1 MKKSLILLFAAM
13 LAFSASAFAQK
24 TVKLGHINSSDLM
37 QIMPGKDSAQAAF
50 EAEVK
55 ILEGELKAM
64 QDELEKKL
72 NDYQERKSQMT
83 ELIRTTK
90 EQELNDLNQRITIY
104 QQNAQKKLQE
114 KEAELLQPI
123 IDRAKQAISDVAK
136 ENGYT
141 YIFDTS
147 AGAVL
152 YQQDSDD
159 ILNLVKMSVF
169 FTACEKFLVS
179 TFSFYLVVN
188 HKYDFVGIDNC

>member
-1 MKKSLILLFAAM
+1 MKKSLFLLFAAM
-13 LAFSASAFAQK
+13 IAFSATAFAQK

-50 EAEVK
+50 ETEVK
-55 ILEGELKAM
+55 VLEGELKAM
-64 QDELEKKL
+64 QEELEKKY
-72 NDYQERKSQMT
+72 NDYKERQSQMT
-83 ELIRTTK
+83 ELIRSTK
-90 EQELNDLNQRITIY
+90 EQELNDLNQRIQVY

-123 IDRAKQAISDVAK
+123 IERAKQAIADVAK

-147 AGAVL
+147 AGTLL

-159 ILNLVKMSVF
+159 ILALVK
-169 FTACEKFLVS
+169 KKLG
-179 TFSFYLVVN
+179 L
-188 HKYDFVGIDNC
+188 K

>member
-83 ELIRTTK
+83 ELIRSTK
-90 EQELNDLNQRITIY
+90 EQELNDLNQRIQVY

-159 ILNLVKMSVF
+159 ILNLVK
-169 FTACEKFLVS
+169 KKLG
-179 TFSFYLVVN
+179 L
-188 HKYDFVGIDNC
+188 K

>member
-37 QIMPGKDSAQAAF
+37 QIMPGKDSAQSAF

-83 ELIRTTK
+83 ELIRSTK
-90 EQELNDLNQRITIY
+90 EQELNDLNQRIQIY

-159 ILNLVKMSVF
+159 ILNLVK
-169 FTACEKFLVS
+169 KKLG
-179 TFSFYLVVN
+179 L
-188 HKYDFVGIDNC
+188 K

>member
-1 MKKSLILLFAAM
+1 MKKSLFLLFAAM
-13 LAFSASAFAQK
+13 IAFSATAFAQK

-50 EAEVK
+50 ETEVK
-55 ILEGELKAM
+55 VLEGELKAM
-64 QDELEKKL
+64 QDELEKKY
-72 NDYQERKSQMT
+72 NDYKERQSQMT
-83 ELIRTTK
+83 ELIRSTK
-90 EQELNDLNQRITIY
+90 EQELNDLNQRIQVY

-123 IDRAKQAISDVAK
+123 IERAKQAIADVAK

-147 AGAVL
+147 AGTLL

-159 ILNLVKMSVF
+159 ILALVK
-169 FTACEKFLVS
+169 KKLG
-179 TFSFYLVVN
+179 L
-188 HKYDFVGIDNC
+188 K

>member
-1 MKKSLILLFAAM
+1 MKKSLFLLFAAM
-13 LAFSASAFAQK
+13 IAFSATAFSQK

-50 EAEVK
+50 ETEVK
-55 ILEGELKAM
+55 VLEGELKAM
-64 QDELEKKL
+64 QEELEKKY
-72 NDYQERKSQMT
+72 NDYKERQSQMT
-83 ELIRTTK
+83 ELIRSTK
-90 EQELNDLNQRITIY
+90 EQELNDLNQRIQVY

-123 IDRAKQAISDVAK
+123 IERAKQAIADVAK

-147 AGAVL
+147 AGTLL

-159 ILNLVKMSVF
+159 ILALVK
-169 FTACEKFLVS
+169 KKLG
-179 TFSFYLVVN
+179 L
-188 HKYDFVGIDNC
+188 K

>member
-55 ILEGELKAM
+55 ILDGELKAM

-83 ELIRTTK
+83 ELIRSTK
-90 EQELNDLNQRITIY
+90 EQELNDLNQRIQIY

-159 ILNLVKMSVF
+159 ILNLVK
-169 FTACEKFLVS
+169 KKLG
-179 TFSFYLVVN
+179 L
-188 HKYDFVGIDNC
+188 K

>member
-1 MKKSLILLFAAM
+1 MKKSLFLLFAAM
-13 LAFSASAFAQK
+13 IAFSATAFSQK

-50 EAEVK
+50 ETEVK
-55 ILEGELKAM
+55 VLEGELKAM
-64 QDELEKKL
+64 QEELEKKY
-72 NDYQERKSQMT
+72 NDYKERQSQMT
-83 ELIRTTK
+83 ELIRSTK
-90 EQELNDLNQRITIY
+90 EQELNDLNPRIQVY

-123 IDRAKQAISDVAK
+123 IERAKQAIADVAK

-147 AGAVL
+147 AGTLL

-159 ILNLVKMSVF
+159 ILALVK
-169 FTACEKFLVS
+169 KKLG
-179 TFSFYLVVN
+179 L
-188 HKYDFVGIDNC
+188 K

>member
-37 QIMPGKDSAQAAF
+37 QIMPGKDSAQSAF

-90 EQELNDLNQRITIY
+90 EQELNDLNQRIQIY

-159 ILNLVKMSVF
+159 ILNLVK
-169 FTACEKFLVS
+169 KKLG
-179 TFSFYLVVN
+179 L
-188 HKYDFVGIDNC
+188 K

>member
-37 QIMPGKDSAQAAF
+37 QIMPGKDSAQSAF

-72 NDYQERKSQMT
+72 ADYQERKSQMT
-83 ELIRTTK
+83 ELIRSTK
-90 EQELNDLNQRITIY
+90 EQELNDLNQRIQVY

-159 ILNLVKMSVF
+159 ILNLVK
-169 FTACEKFLVS
+169 KKLG
-179 TFSFYLVVN
+179 L
-188 HKYDFVGIDNC
+188 K

>member
-90 EQELNDLNQRITIY
+90 EQELNDLNQRIQIY

-159 ILNLVKMSVF
+159 ILNLVK
-169 FTACEKFLVS
+169 KKLG
-179 TFSFYLVVN
+179 L
-188 HKYDFVGIDNC
+188 K

>member
-37 QIMPGKDSAQAAF
+37 QIMPGKDSAQSAF

-90 EQELNDLNQRITIY
+90 EQELNDLNQRIQVY

-159 ILNLVKMSVF
+159 ILNLVK
-169 FTACEKFLVS
+169 KKLG
-179 TFSFYLVVN
+179 L
-188 HKYDFVGIDNC
+188 K

>member
-55 ILEGELKAM
+55 ILDGELKAM
-64 QDELEKKL
+64 QEELEKKL

-83 ELIRTTK
+83 ELIRSTK
-90 EQELNDLNQRITIY
+90 EQELNDLNQRIQIY

-123 IDRAKQAISDVAK
+123 IDRAKQAINDVAK

-159 ILNLVKMSVF
+159 ILNLVK
-169 FTACEKFLVS
+169 KKLG
-179 TFSFYLVVN
+179 L
-188 HKYDFVGIDNC
+188 K

>member
-72 NDYQERKSQMT
+72 ADYQSRKDQMT

-90 EQELNDLNQRITIY
+90 EQELNDLNQRIQIY

-159 ILNLVKMSVF
+159 ILNLVK
-169 FTACEKFLVS
+169 KKLG
-179 TFSFYLVVN
+179 L
-188 HKYDFVGIDNC
+188 K

>member
-83 ELIRTTK
+83 ELIRSTK

-159 ILNLVKMSVF
+159 ILNLVK
-169 FTACEKFLVS
+169 KKLG
-179 TFSFYLVVN
+179 L
-188 HKYDFVGIDNC
+188 K

>member
-24 TVKLGHINSSDLM
+24 TIKLGHINSSELM

-55 ILEGELKAM
+55 VLEGELKAM
-64 QDELEKKL
+64 QEELEKKYT
-72 NDYQERKSQMT
+72 DYQERKAQLSD
-83 ELIRTTK
+83 LLRTTK
-90 EQELNDLNQRITIY
+90 EQELSDLQQRIQVY

-123 IDRAKQAISDVAK
+123 IDKAKQAISAVAK

-147 AGAVL
+147 AGALL

-159 ILNLVKMSVF
+159 ILSLVK
-169 FTACEKFLVS
+169 KKLG
-179 TFSFYLVVN
+179 L
-188 HKYDFVGIDNC
+188 K

>member
-55 ILEGELKAM
+55 ILDGELKAM
-64 QDELEKKL
+64 QEELEKKL
-72 NDYQERKSQMT
+72 TDYQERKSQMT
-83 ELIRTTK
+83 ELIRSTK
-90 EQELNDLNQRITIY
+90 EQELNDLNQRIQVY

-159 ILNLVKMSVF
+159 ILNLVK
-169 FTACEKFLVS
+169 KKLG
-179 TFSFYLVVN
+179 L
-188 HKYDFVGIDNC
+188 K